1 MARISGGVW
10 ALALISAAALVLV
23 LILLDPPSDAFV
35 AGGDLGGTQVIG
47 EGFPKRLI
55 DPLGHAHTLAAPP
68 TRIVSAILAGDE
80 MLADLVAPE
89 RVAAVTHLVDDAGIS
104 NVAGHYPATIPRI
117 SGDIEDL
124 LAPRP
129 DLVIVSTLS
138 DALAVRL
145 LLRAGVTVARFAA
158 FDSFAEVMANI
169 ETLGMILGAEQRA
182 AAVVADMRRRLAAV
196 AQQVAGR
203 PSPRVLFYSRSGS
216 TGGPGSL
223 TDEMIVLA
231 GGYNVVRDTGITGY
245 RRVTPELAIALQP
258 EVIVFSDWSG
268 SGAGEIDWLRGEPA
282 WRQVPAVRDGRL
294 YALRG
299 AWVTSGSQFRVA
311 GVEALAPLLH
321 PEAFADAAH

>member
-1 MARISGGVW
+1 MARISGGAW
-10 ALALISAAALVLV
+10 ALALVSAAALVLV
-23 LILLDPPSDAFV
+23 LTLLDPPSDAFV
-35 AGGDLGGTQVIG
+35 AGGDLGGTQVVG

-55 DPLGHAHTLAAPP
+55 DPLGRAHTLTAPP

-80 MLADLVAPE
+80 MLAGLVAPE
-89 RVAAVTHLVDDAGIS
+89 RVVAVTHLVDDAGIS

-117 SGDIEDL
+117 AGDIEAL

-145 LLRAGVTVARFAA
+145 LLRAGVAVARFAA
-158 FDSFAEVMANI
+158 FDSFAEVIANI
-169 ETLGMILGAEQRA
+169 ETLGAILGTEPRA
-182 AAVVADMRRRLAAV
+182 AALVADLRRRLADV
-196 AQQVAGR
+196 ARQVAGR
-203 PSPRVLFYSRSGS
+203 PAPRVLFYSRSGS

-223 TDEMIVLA
+223 TDEMIALA
-231 GGYNVVRDTGITGY
+231 GGYNVIRDTGITGH

-258 EVIVFSDWSG
+258 EVIIVSDWSG
-268 SGAGEIDWLRGEPA
+268 SGAGEVDWLRDAPA

-294 YALRG
+294 HALRG

-311 GVEALAPLLH
+311 GVEALARLLH
-321 PEAFADAAH
+321 PEAFADAAR